1 MLSISLLIFIGR
13 AALIAGS
20 TCSDQEIAEISAN
33 IKACATDLVDRY
45 YSELVPCGMPFV
57 PQERFC
63 FFLSTFEEACAS
75 LAQKCPDQV
84 DVGAMRTDIKSRLK
98 EKTPSEYRTFI
109 KVYNNIK
116 IDVDSCD
123 KTKPSDKI
131 APQAASPDCGGKQTC
146 SECRGTSGC
155 SWCSSPGVDL
165 SSRCNSRDETS
176 KVCPVQ
182 GAEKTASM
190 VPTPIPKP
198 YWYKINDAGFPHIN
212 PQHVRMELNAGEEKT
227 IDFTFHDGS
236 GRRVFSNNLPDF
248 VELKIMHG
256 PWDVTEIGICTSRGK
271 DVPFQAHL
279 RLKSCPE
286 DPTLWR
292 EHAYKINSS
301 FHDSDALHIHL
312 TLLCSCPCDKFSGEN
327 ICRND
332 KKTYTELNPCSK
344 HNTCSECL
352 RNAECNWCSDP
363 DFAYVDGTPLPRCN
377 NDSFFTSKLCPEA
390 KRVDPWRALTGSE
403 DCSDC
408 KHTCSGGICS
418 EDKKEILE
426 EKVCSTH
433 LTCTECMQAK
443 DCGWCPNPET
453 GSNCNR
459 LDNWIKSSD
468 KKTSENQVICQDEGE
483 IQGNWRTNVSHSK
496 TQFFNNSGLFYDIH
510 AYSGNPWKERQED
523 WEIEENVIR
532 VTTKTMEPI
541 KLSVEWDVTQARGP
555 LNEYKSEHKKGHPKD
570 AIELVLTSQRYYN
583 PKGGNSDLYV
593 PYTRHFGLEYTYTC
607 DDRPCTDDDKIED
620 LNKMR
625 FDVTL
630 TVLECVNVRKYTV
643 WLKVVNKGYRSS
655 YTSWLR
661 STATGF
667 NQAVQPMRHFPYG
680 ILRLEFS
687 IPKCSCDCE
696 TKCNAG
702 YLPFQPVC
710 RGGISK
716 CGACSECPEDAF
728 GEFCEC
734 TKDGK
739 NLPMNTE
746 DNLTNLPSVEKGTK
760 DELAGRR
767 PPLNKDKISFGH
779 AIHDPILDPSFGP
792 QCNATFC
799 KSTGHCGNLNAI
811 LGDHR
816 LLPGAELG
824 IKFDVCGSFYFGMG
838 TPTTWTEGSEKAYRQ
853 DSNLYYFADDFIGYK
868 MMGKDDAKFV
878 HGECKHYR
886 EMKFEHKNLKPEE
899 WNENNQE
906 VVNPIKNHEFNIRVT
921 ESEVIWSWDNFSTVW
936 KSSKWDTSN
945 YVYIWTVNKTF
956 DATEKRYE
964 VNTREKAFYPVL
976 VYGDCTLGESNSFEI
991 LYSKVGA

>member
-45 YSELVPCGMPFV
+45 YSELVPCGMPHD

-109 KVYNNIK
+109 KVYKNIK

-301 FHDSDALHIHL
+301 RHDSDALHIHL

-403 DCSDC
+403 DCSNC

-418 EDKKEILE
+418 EDKKDILE
-426 EKVCSTH
+426 EKVCSTR

-443 DCGWCPNPET
+443 DCGWCSSPET

-459 LDNWIKSSD
+459 LDNWIKSS
-468 KKTSENQVICQDEGE
+468 KEKTSEGQVICQDDGE
-483 IQGNWRTNVSHSK
+483 IQGNWRTNVSNSITK
-496 TQFFNNSGLFYDIH
+496 FFNNNGDLYNIH
-510 AYSGNPWKERQED
+510 AYSDNPWEYRRRD
-523 WEIEENVIR
+523 WESEENVIR

-541 KLSVEWDVTQARGP
+541 KLSVEWDVSQARSAI
-555 LNEYKSEHKKGHPKD
+555 NKSRHMKGHPKD
-570 AIELVLTSQRYYN
+570 AIELQLTSQTYDYPGIQKR
-583 PKGGNSDLYV
+583 
-593 PYTRHFGLEYTYTC
+593 FGLFYTYTC
-607 DDRPCTDDDKIED
+607 DDRPCTDDDKISD

-630 TVLECVNVRKYTV
+630 SVLKCVRKKTV
-643 WLKVVNKGYRSS
+643 WLKVVNKGDRRNFATWSRSVS
-655 YTSWLR
+655 LR
-661 STATGF
+661 G
-667 NQAVQPMRHFPYG
+667 QELRYFPYG

-687 IPKCSCDCE
+687 VPKCSCDCE
-696 TKCNAG
+696 TKCTPG
-702 YLPFQPVC
+702 YLPFQPEC
-710 RGGISK
+710 RGGTRM
-716 CGACSECPEDAF
+716 CGVCSDCPEGAF

-734 TKDGK
+734 TKDGE
-739 NLPMNTE
+739 NHVPE
-746 DNLTNLPSVEKGTK
+746 DNLPKLTSVEKGTK
-760 DELAGRR
+760 DELAGSR
-767 PPLNKDKISFGH
+767 PPLKEDKISFGH
-779 AIHDPILDPSFGP
+779 AIHDQLDPSFGP

-799 KSTGHCGNLNAI
+799 KATGHCRKSNGI

-816 LLPGAELG
+816 LLPGAEID
-824 IKFDVCGSFYFGMG
+824 IKFDVCGYFYFGIG
-838 TPTTWTEGSEKAYRQ
+838 TPATLKEVWEKERWS
-853 DSNLYYFADDFIGYK
+853 DSGLYFFADEFIGYHIGYEL
-868 MMGKDDAKFV
+868 GKDNPIFV
-878 HGECKHYR
+878 HGEWGEQYYGERKFKHR
-886 EMKFEHKNLKPEE
+886 NLKPEE
-899 WNENNQE
+899 WNESKQE
-906 VVNPIKNHEFNIRVT
+906 VVNPMKTPEFKIRVT
-921 ESEVIWSWDNFSTVW
+921 ETEVIWSWDNFSTVW
-936 KSSKWDTSN
+936 KSWSWSDPYERTNK
-945 YVYIWTVNKTF
+945 IWTVNKTI
-956 DATEKRYE
+956 DDREKRYE

-976 VYGDCTLGESNSFEI
+976 VYSDCKLGDSSTFEI
-991 LYSKVGA
+991 LDSKVGA